1 MEIVIGGHAV
11 GDDLGIG
18 EEDIAGDFMDHG
30 EGWLLS
36 ILRGEDSPVSAGSGG
51 EAVRATHWFRYPARN
66 LAGGR

>member
-36 ILRGEDSPVSAGSGG
+36 ILRGEDSPALPWSGE
-51 EAVRATHWFRYPARN
+51 EAEGATHWFRYPARN